1 LPVLH
6 GPAFTGRGSELAAL
20 TAALAGRPA
29 VVLVD
34 GEAGIGKSRLI
45 GEFCA
50 SPAGQASS
58 PLVGCC
64 PPFRT
69 PHTLGPVADA
79 VRQAAPDGI
88 AALPLSGLA
97 GALRPLFPEWA
108 PGLPPAPEPAED
120 ATAARHRLFTA
131 LAELLACLDV
141 GVLVVEDMHWAD
153 DATVEFPLYL
163 ASRRPRPGSL
173 VVTCRP
179 EDVPA
184 ASLLPRLARLAAGDG
199 GLRLALDPLDVAGTA
214 ALMSSMLAGEHVSDE
229 FAAFVHEHTEGIP
242 LAVEESVRLMASRG
256 DLARRGDTW
265 VRHRTERITVP
276 PTIRDAVL
284 ERAAQLTP
292 DAQAVLRAAAVLA
305 APAAEVTVQAVT
317 GFSAERLRAGLAYG
331 LTSGLLAEDTHGLV
345 AFRHALAARA
355 VAEAVA
361 GPERRLMHQRAGEAL
376 EDTWPTPLA
385 RLTRHFREAG
395 DTLRWSRYA
404 ERAAE
409 VALAAG
415 DEAGAGELLA
425 DLVIGAR
432 LPAGEAA
439 RLTGKIVLLALPGD
453 GRLRDLVPALRSA
466 LDALDLEPGPE
477 AELRFQLGRI
487 LLTMDEHEAGRAELE
502 RAVSRLRPGSVQA
515 VRAMTLLGWPHG
527 MGVPVPVRVRW
538 LRRAA
543 QAAGS
548 LEPGERLRLQGDRAF
563 ALLALGEPEGWVA
576 ADAIPDLPS
585 GAGERLQVTRGHANL
600 GEMAMT
606 WGRYG
611 EVGQRLARARE
622 LAGTYG
628 YSLLGGSALA
638 YQAHL
643 DWLTGAWDGLASRAA
658 ALSGDERL
666 SSAARLQAV
675 LVTGLL
681 DAAAGDR
688 GRAEDRLRQ
697 VLGETLRRGAV
708 EYALEPAAA
717 LARLALA
724 DAEAESALKVTEDPA
739 RIIAQKGTWIWAA
752 ELAPARVEALA
763 AAGRDEEA
771 ESLVR
776 RFTQGLRGRDAP
788 APKAALLLCRA
799 ILAEARG
806 EQRRAATLFGR
817 AAAAWQALPRPYD
830 ALLARERQAR
840 ALLATDRPEAAL
852 AVLTEVQLGLSELGA
867 RRDADRVARTMR
879 ERGMTVPRVWRGGRR
894 GYGSQ
899 LSPRE
904 LEVAWEAAAGRT
916 NKEIAAALSRSPR
929 TVEMQLY
936 SAMRKLG
943 VPTRAALIAHAAR
956 GGLTPGGPLSAEPSH
971 PR

>member
-1 LPVLH
+1 MLH
-6 GPAFTGRGSELAAL
+6 GPAFTGRGHELAAL
-20 TAALAGRPA
+20 TATLAGSPA
-29 VVLVD
+29 VVLVE

-50 SPAGQASS
+50 SPAGQASG

-79 VRQAAPDGI
+79 LRQAAPDGI

-108 PGLPPAPEPAED
+108 GSLPPAPEQAED

-131 LAELLACLDV
+131 LAELLARLDV

-153 DATVEFPLYL
+153 DATVEFLLYL
-163 ASRRPRPGSL
+163 ASRRPRQASL

-214 ALMSSMLAGEHVSDE
+214 ALMSSMLAGEHVSDG
-229 FAAFVHEHTEGIP
+229 FAAFVHEHTDGIP

-256 DLARRGDTW
+256 DLARRRGAW

-284 ERAAQLTP
+284 ERAGRLAP
-292 DAQAVLRAAAVLA
+292 DAQAVLHAAAVLA
-305 APAAEVTVQAVT
+305 APAAEATVQAVT
-317 GFSAERLRAGLAYG
+317 GFSAERLRAGLADG
-331 LTSGLLAEDTHGLV
+331 LASGLLAEDTHGLV

-361 GPERRLMHQRAGEAL
+361 GPARRVLHQRAGEAL
-376 EDTWPTPLA
+376 EDAEHTPLA

-395 DTLRWSRYA
+395 DTARWCRYA

-425 DLVIGAR
+425 ELVAGAG

-439 RLTGKIVLLALPGD
+439 RLTGKIVLLALPID
-453 GRLRDLVPALRSA
+453 GRLRDLASALRSA
-466 LDALDLEPGPE
+466 LDDPGLAPGPE
-477 AELRFQLGRI
+477 AELRFQLGRV
-487 LLTMDEHEAGRAELE
+487 LATMTEHEASRAELE
-502 RAVSRLRPGSVQA
+502 RAVAGLPPGSLQA
-515 VRAMTLLGWPHG
+515 VRAMTLLGGPDG
-527 MGVPVPVRVRW
+527 GSRPAAEYLRW
-538 LRRAA
+538 LRAA
-543 QAAGS
+543 EAASGS
-548 LEPGERLRLQGDRAF
+548 LAPAERLRLLVDRAS
-563 ALLALGEPEGWVA
+563 ALLMLGEPEGWAAVA
-576 ADAIPDLPS
+576 TLPDLPS
-585 GAGERLQVTRGHANL
+585 AAGERLQVTRADGNV
-600 GEMAMT
+600 GEMAIV

-611 EVGQRLARARE
+611 VAGERLTLAAERAG
-622 LAGTYG
+622 AYG
-628 YSLLGGSALA
+628 YSLLHGHALA
-638 YQAHL
+638 LQAHL
-643 DWLTGAWDGLASRAA
+643 DWLTGAWPGLSSRAA
-658 ALSGDERL
+658 ALSEDDRL
-666 SSAARLQAV
+666 RPADRLQAV
-675 LVTGLL
+675 LVAGLL
-681 DAAAGDR
+681 EAAAGDR
-688 GRAEDRLRQ
+688 GRAEDHLRQ
-697 VLGETLRRGAV
+697 VQGETLRCGAV
-708 EYALEPAAA
+708 EYAMEPAAA

-724 DAEAESALKVTEDPA
+724 DGESETALKVTEEPA
-739 RIIAQKGTWIWAA
+739 AIIARKGTWIWAA

-771 ESLVR
+771 GAFVR
-776 RFTQGLRGRDAP
+776 RFTRGLRGRDAP
-788 APKAALLLCRA
+788 AAKTALSLCRA
-799 ILAEARG
+799 ILAQARG
-806 EQRRAATLFGR
+806 EHGQAATLFGR
-817 AAAAWQALPRPYD
+817 VAAAWQALPRPYD
-830 ALLARERQAR
+830 ALLTRERQAR
-840 ALLATDRPEAAL
+840 CLLATDRSEAGMAL
-852 AVLTEVQLGLSELGA
+852 LAEAERGLSALGA
-867 RRDADRVARTMR
+867 CRDADRVARAMR

-894 GYGSQ
+894 GYGRQ

-904 LEVAWEAAAGRT
+904 LEVAREAAAGRT
-916 NKEIAAALSRSPR
+916 NKEIAATLSRSPR

-943 VPTRAALIAHAAR
+943 VPTRTALIAHAAR
-956 GGLTPGGPLSAEPSH
+956 EGLNPGGRPSAEPSQ
-971 PR
+971 PA